1 MRGRNC
7 ARASVSALA
16 VPSGAMN
23 SRPDEPALVP
33 YICEVSE
40 KMLSGEKILVTG
52 AAGQIAFP
60 IARELRADN
69 EVWGLAR
76 FSKPE
81 DRQRL
86 VDVGI
91 VPVKGD
97 VAAVS
102 SPTCRPTSH
111 MLCIWRRIR
120 LRAGTTTL
128 LCVTTPKAPGCCFS
142 TAGMYVEHW

>member
-1 MRGRNC
+1 
-7 ARASVSALA
+7 
-16 VPSGAMN
+16 
-23 SRPDEPALVP
+23 
-33 YICEVSE
+33 
-40 KMLSGEKILVTG
+40 MLSGEKILVTG

-97 VAAVS
+97 VGSGEFADLPTDFTYVVHLAANQA
-102 SPTCRPTSH
+102 PGWDYDTA
-111 MLCIWRRIR
+111 
-120 LRAGTTTL
+120 LRDNAEGT
-128 LCVTTPKAPGCCFS
+128 GCCFS